1 MRFLIICI
9 IFMTA
14 SAGSVAASPSVNDG
28 DILYKE
34 HCSACHGP
42 LKSTDIRNRPTGR
55 IESAIRVFPAMQPL
69 NIISKEQIR
78 KISLALK
85 KPL

>member
-9 IFMTA
+9 IFTVSSVITA
-14 SAGSVAASPSVNDG
+14 VASPSGNDG
-28 DILYKE
+28 VLLYKE

-42 LKSTDIRNRPTGR
+42 LKSTAIHNRPSGR

-69 NIISKEQIR
+69 NYISKEQIR
-78 KISLALK
+78 KISQALK